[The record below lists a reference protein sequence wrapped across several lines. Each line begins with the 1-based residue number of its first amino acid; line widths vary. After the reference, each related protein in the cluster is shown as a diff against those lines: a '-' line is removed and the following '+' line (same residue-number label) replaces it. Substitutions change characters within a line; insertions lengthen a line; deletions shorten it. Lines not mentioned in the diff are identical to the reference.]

1 MRANRLMGANL
12 VDANLVKIDDLE
24 KANERLLELVASG
37 QPRQNTVLG
46 ILCYE
51 MKVVREE
58 DVLQHVVD
66 NEGAGLVD
74 LRDYDVPED
83 IRRQTDVSSCWATWS
98 VPFDREEDFHF
109 IATAYYL
116 SPAVRA
122 HWEKL
127 LGGSVLWFGVTLD
140 AVADYLE
147 KLELERAVPAG
158 TRTPFARPAGGTA
171 APFGAKPAGSGPPFA
186 KPAGA
191 ATVPPFP
198 VPSST
203 LAIPAAPAAPVVPP
217 PART

>member
-1 MRANRLMGANL
+1 MSTEYRSLLMRANRLMGANL

-24 KANERLLELVASG
+24 KANERLLELVTSG

-58 DVLQHVVD
+58 DVLQHIVD

-74 LRDYDVPED
+74 LRDYDVSED

-127 LGGSVLWFGVTLD
+127 LGGSVLWFGATLD
-140 AVADYLE
+140 AIADYLE
-147 KLELERAVPAG
+147 KLELERAAPTG
-158 TRTPFARPAGGTA
+158 TRTPFARPPGGTT
-171 APFGAKPAGSGPPFA
+171 PPFA
-186 KPAGA
+186 AKPSGSGAPFPKPAGA

-198 VPSST
+198 
-203 LAIPAAPAAPVVPP
+203 APAAPAVPP